1 MFMNLNIRN
10 RRQKIL
16 HKLSFET
23 EVYDIYD
30 PVYTSEEEDSDSD
43 TSTSSEGSSLQNR
56 SSSSNSQENR
66 SASDRAK
73 FQPRQFVM
81 PVSKPAQNYTHLQK
95 RQLSESQLNEQDLD
109 YNSENNHSSLSSIHR
124 EIHDAP
130 SSSQHI
136 SEKPDDAEHGGCL
149 VEEMQD
155 DTVMNKC
162 KSMFQ
167 HGQNY
172 IVLESMIEEEKQR
185 ESEKKKTTG
194 RFKIGGSSDKKIDDS
209 IIRILPGQTKAVKEG
224 EIIGDILSPVRNA
237 IQLTKIDA
245 IVQQDIQICDQENQ
259 HVPSKQNIMTDGS
272 SSANLSDLHDYKQ
285 PSMNQLQIVDSGS
298 EISLEQPPILNV
310 NITTQKIPQR
320 KTVEVYKS
328 KIDFYNKMGKMRK
341 ASNCSNLSSKDV
353 SRSKSR
359 PGSKQ
364 LSKKPSK
371 TLISASTGALPVFMS
386 SNLTKTPQKAQ
397 TRNQ

>member
-1 MFMNLNIRN
+1 
-10 RRQKIL
+10 
-16 HKLSFET
+16 
-23 EVYDIYD
+23 
-30 PVYTSEEEDSDSD
+30 
-43 TSTSSEGSSLQNR
+43 
-56 SSSSNSQENR
+56 
-66 SASDRAK
+66 
-73 FQPRQFVM
+73 
-81 PVSKPAQNYTHLQK
+81 
-95 RQLSESQLNEQDLD
+95 
-109 YNSENNHSSLSSIHR
+109 
-124 EIHDAP
+124 
-130 SSSQHI
+130 
-136 SEKPDDAEHGGCL
+136 
-149 VEEMQD
+149 
-155 DTVMNKC
+155 MNKC

-194 RFKIGGSSDKKIDDS
+194 RFNIGGSGDKKIDDS

-237 IQLTKIDA
+237 IQLTKMDA

-298 EISLEQPPILNV
+298 EISIEQPPILNV
-310 NITTQKIPQR
+310 NVTTQKIPQR

-397 TRNQ
+397 TRNQTKPDPFLTQNYVKGDISSVEVAKLAQTVKKNAKKQAAPILTKDQLKLMKQLEKNQRTTETMSNRKNVIDNYFKIGGLTVNDEQNRKSEMDQVYGNKTKK